1 MIKQEKDKV
10 LDGAL
15 HRPSLMSGM
24 IVSVNDQL
32 WRYLWAGI
40 REAHQWDAMTTKDEI
55 ESALFSKE
63 GIRIICDE
71 IDGRWQAV
79 MLPQGEDLIAL
90 ILRYGND
97 AA

>member
-1 MIKQEKDKV
+1 
-10 LDGAL
+10 
-15 HRPSLMSGM
+15 M

-32 WRYLWAGI
+32 WRYLWTGI
-40 REAHQWDAMTTKDEI
+40 RDTHQWDAMTTKDEM
-55 ESALFSKE
+55 ESLFSQE

-71 IDGRWQAV
+71 GDGRWQAV

-90 ILRYGND
+90 IMRYGND